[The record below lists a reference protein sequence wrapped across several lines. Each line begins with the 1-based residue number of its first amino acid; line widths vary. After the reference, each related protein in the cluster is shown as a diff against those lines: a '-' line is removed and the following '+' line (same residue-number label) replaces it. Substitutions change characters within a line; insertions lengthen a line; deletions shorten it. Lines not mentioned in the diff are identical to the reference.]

1 MNIKND
7 KGHEISLNNCS
18 DLEVSE
24 IINREENVIEL
35 NNFVR
40 HIKSLPLRDAVIK
53 TTSWHK
59 ECKNNGLASI
69 AYRKGLF
76 DKSKAK
82 VVYCTK
88 TIVEDKLNDIEKMLR
103 VEKGMLLEQGR
114 KIKTTS
120 QSNYEYAIKVLNE
133 ILDKGEQQ

>member
-53 TTSWHK
+53 TTSWYK

-76 DKSKAK
+76 DKSKAN
-82 VVYCTK
+82 VIDCTK
-88 TIVEDKLNDIEKMLR
+88 MIVEDKLNDIEKMLR
-103 VEKGMLLEQGR
+103 VEKGILLEQGR
-114 KIKTTS
+114 KTKTTS